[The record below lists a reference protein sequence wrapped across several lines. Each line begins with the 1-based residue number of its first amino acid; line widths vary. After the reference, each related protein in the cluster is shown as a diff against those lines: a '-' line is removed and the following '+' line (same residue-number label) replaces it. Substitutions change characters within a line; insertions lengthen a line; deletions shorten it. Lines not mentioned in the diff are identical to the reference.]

1 MSQPMVAIVGRP
13 NVGKS
18 TLFNRIVGKRISIVE
33 DTPGVTRDRIIADG
47 EWNRHVFSL
56 VDTGGIEPDTDNAMM
71 AYMREQAQ
79 LAISM
84 ADVVV
89 MMTDGKTGV
98 TVDDHMVADLLRRS
112 KKPVILCV
120 NKVDNPQ
127 REDMIYEFYE
137 LGLECVMPV
146 SATLGLGIGDLLDE
160 ITQRLPEP
168 QQAEEKEHR
177 LASAVVGKPNA
188 GKSSLTNAILG
199 QYRTIVSDV
208 PGTTRDA
215 IDTDFTRDGQEY
227 TIIDTAGMRR
237 KRSVEEGSVERFAVI
252 RAIAAVKRS
261 DVTLIVIDGAAGLTE
276 QDVKVAALA
285 HEEGKA
291 CVLVINKWDL
301 VEKDTYTMDAFR
313 KAIYTDLAFMSYVPM
328 VFISAKTGLR
338 VNRIF
343 DLITHVY
350 GQSVMRISTGM
361 LNEVLNEAIAAVEPP
376 SDKGRRLKI
385 LYGTQVAI
393 QPPTF
398 VLFVNEP
405 SLMHFSYQR
414 YLENYFR
421 KTFGFE
427 GTPIRFIIRKRDDK

>member
-177 LASAVVGKPNA
+177 LAIAVVGKPNA

-301 VEKDTYTMDAFR
+301 VEKDTYTMDVFR

>member
-1 MSQPMVAIVGRP
+1 
-13 NVGKS
+13 
-18 TLFNRIVGKRISIVE
+18 
-33 DTPGVTRDRIIADG
+33 
-47 EWNRHVFSL
+47 
-56 VDTGGIEPDTDNAMM
+56 MM

-177 LASAVVGKPNA
+177 LAIAVVGKPNA

-361 LNEVLNEAIAAVEPP
+361 LNDLLARATARVQPP
-376 SDKGRRLKI
+376 SDKGKRLKI
-385 LYGTQVAI
+385 FYMTQASTR
-393 QPPTF
+393 PPTF
-398 VLFVNEP
+398 VAYVNSRQLF
-405 SLMHFSYQR
+405 HFSYQR
-414 YLENYFR
+414 YLENQIR
-421 KTFGFE
+421 ETFGLE
-427 GTPIRFIIRKRDDK
+427 GTPVRLLIRERGEGR

>member
-177 LASAVVGKPNA
+177 LAIAVVGKPNA

-291 CVLVINKWDL
+291 CVLLINKWDL

>member
-84 ADVVV
+84 ADGVV

-177 LASAVVGKPNA
+177 LAIAVVGKPNA

>member
-1 MSQPMVAIVGRP
+1 
-13 NVGKS
+13 
-18 TLFNRIVGKRISIVE
+18 
-33 DTPGVTRDRIIADG
+33 
-47 EWNRHVFSL
+47 
-56 VDTGGIEPDTDNAMM
+56 
-71 AYMREQAQ
+71 
-79 LAISM
+79 
-84 ADVVV
+84 
-89 MMTDGKTGV
+89 
-98 TVDDHMVADLLRRS
+98 MVADLLRRS

-177 LASAVVGKPNA
+177 LAIAVVGKPNA

-313 KAIYTDLAFMSYVPM
+313 KAIYTDLAFMSYAVSYTHLD
-328 VFISAKTGLR
+328 VYKRQVLR
-338 VNRIF
+338 
-343 DLITHVY
+343 
-350 GQSVMRISTGM
+350 
-361 LNEVLNEAIAAVEPP
+361 
-376 SDKGRRLKI
+376 
-385 LYGTQVAI
+385 LYGEQGHRY
-393 QPPTF
+393 PP
-398 VLFVNEP
+398 
-405 SLMHFSYQR
+405 HR
-414 YLENYFR
+414 
-421 KTFGFE
+421 
-427 GTPIRFIIRKRDDK
+427 